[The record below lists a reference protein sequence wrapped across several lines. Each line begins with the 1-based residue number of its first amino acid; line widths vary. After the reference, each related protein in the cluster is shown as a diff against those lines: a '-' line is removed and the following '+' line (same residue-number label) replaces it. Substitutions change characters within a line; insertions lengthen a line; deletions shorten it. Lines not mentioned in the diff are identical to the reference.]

1 MRTDAKKSSKLSFT
15 TSPSLLLLFGVAHK
29 RRVGSST
36 HFPSLSLYFSL
47 TPQKEE
53 EALAVAS
60 APFRTTHCFLLF
72 LFFPFSC
79 FPSARSSE
87 NRKRRRTCLK
97 EKRGRKH
104 AFALLASL
112 LLLLFCKPCSG
123 SMIFPFSP
131 SLTRYLRKL
140 HVHMHS
146 HVWLKALVGK
156 ERREDSGLSE

>member
-1 MRTDAKKSSKLSFT
+1 MRTDARKSSKLSFT

-72 LFFPFSC
+72 FFPFSC

-112 LLLLFCKPCSG
+112 LLFCKPCSG

-146 HVWLKALVGK
+146 HVWLKALSEKREGK
-156 ERREDSGLSE
+156 IPG